1 MSGMLR
7 REVRSGWA
15 VLCASALVAIM
26 FQVPGST
33 QNTNVRGADPN
44 LTYSSGQSVVPAFHG
59 WVKNPDG
66 TFDMHF
72 GYLNRNWVEEVDIPI
87 GPDNNIS
94 APYGPDAGQPTHF
107 LPRNNRWQFKVRVP
121 ANFEGKEIVWTLTSR
136 GQTITAHGVIKPGYV
151 QDEFGLQRE
160 FYGSPPTGGNKWPDV
175 RLEGEKVR
183 AARVGQPITLSAI
196 ATDDGIPRAGGRGG
210 GGGAEG
216 AGQGAQA
223 RAVNTTGAV
232 GGDSVRGSA
241 RGLRFAWYLY
251 RSPQELRALTPAE
264 KLVVFNPRQFKVQ
277 EDQRGGQDSPWSPGW
292 VAPPIP
298 PDNRWTVQATFA
310 RPGTYVVRGL
320 AHDGL
325 AWGSQDVTVT
335 VTQ

>member
-7 REVRSGWA
+7 REVRFRCA
-15 VLCASALVAIM
+15 VLCAGVLVLVA

-87 GPDNNIS
+87 GPDNNVS
-94 APYGPDAGQPTHF
+94 APFGPDAGQPTHF

-121 ANFEGKEIVWTLTSR
+121 ADFETAGKEIVWTLTSR
-136 GQTITAHGVIKPGYV
+136 GQTLTAHGVIKPGYV

-160 FYGSPPTGGNKWPDV
+160 FYGSPPTGGNKWPEV

-183 AARVGQPITLSAI
+183 AAKVGEPITLSAI
-196 ATDDGIPRAGGRGG
+196 ATDDGIPRAGSRGPVAAAADG
-210 GGGAEG
+210 STLSP
-216 AGQGAQA
+216 QA

-232 GGDSVRGSA
+232 GG
-241 RGLRFAWYLY
+241 
-251 RSPQELRALTPAE
+251 
-264 KLVVFNPRQFKVQ
+264 
-277 EDQRGGQDSPWSPGW
+277 
-292 VAPPIP
+292 
-298 PDNRWTVQATFA
+298 
-310 RPGTYVVRGL
+310 
-320 AHDGL
+320 
-325 AWGSQDVTVT
+325 
-335 VTQ
+335 